1 MCGKSRILQLSLGR
15 QCRTGRSEPVM
26 AVALSLLN
34 RNAQWRAAAGSCT
47 RGLCAAR
54 KWNWFRNHAI
64 AHATGVGCSR
74 RISEN
79 PRPSRPV
86 VDCATGAL
94 ARLGLARA
102 YARDEK
108 RKLPTQMGSASEPAP
123 PTMIS
128 SCYGKMPPRHPGP
141 ERSQSGIREVAV
153 AGLLRRSLA
162 QFGNYGCC
170 AQGVVTPFS
179 DCSYVCGT

>member
-1 MCGKSRILQLSLGR
+1 MCGKSRTLRLSLGR

-34 RNAQWRAAAGSCT
+34 RNAQWQAAAGSCT

-74 RISEN
+74 RTSEN

-108 RKLPTQMGSASEPAP
+108 RKLRPASEPGP

-128 SCYGKMPPRHPGP
+128 SCYGKMPRPTSGP
-141 ERSQSGIREVAV
+141 ERSQSGIGEVAV

-170 AQGVVTPFS
+170 AWEEW
-179 DCSYVCGT
+179 